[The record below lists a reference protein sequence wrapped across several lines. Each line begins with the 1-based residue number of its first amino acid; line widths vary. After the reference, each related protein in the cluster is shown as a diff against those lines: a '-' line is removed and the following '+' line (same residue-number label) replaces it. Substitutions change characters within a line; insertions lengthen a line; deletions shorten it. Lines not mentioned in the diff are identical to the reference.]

1 MDDIM
6 SSGAYAASQRYVREM
21 EERFNVSFKEE
32 LSGGGLPVAALVS
45 IHEGTLVKHTMP
57 AIYNPEKEIKK
68 ETREIQ
74 KYSLAVKKKEDELVT
89 LRKNEDFVGIT
100 TAAKY
105 KKEYQGYI
113 DRATMR
119 LQHLKKQAPALIAQ
133 SIEQAK
139 LFINM
144 LDEEKKKA
152 MAIIKQA
159 EEMKSSYEKA
169 E

>member
-1 MDDIM
+1 MNISPIRFSDEFTPAQFRGRENPDAEFM
-6 SSGAYAASQRYVREM
+6 VNFKNDNLVVGAIVK
-21 EERFNVSFKEE
+21 KENDN
-32 LSGGGLPVAALVS
+32 
-45 IHEGTLVKHTMP
+45 LVKYTMP
-57 AIYNPEKEIKK
+57 EIYNPEKEIKK
-68 ETREIQ
+68 ETREIE
-74 KYSLAVKKKEDELVT
+74 KYSLAVKKKEDALIT
-89 LRKNEDFVGIT
+89 LRKAEDYVGIT
-100 TAAKY
+100 EAAKY
-105 KKEYQGYI
+105 KAEYERNVQ
-113 DRATMR
+113 RANMR
-119 LQHLKKQAPALIAQ
+119 LQHLKKQAPSLIAQ

>member
-68 ETREIQ
+68 ETREIE
-74 KYSLAVKKKEDELVT
+74 KYSLAVKKKEDALIT
-89 LRKNEDFVGIT
+89 LRKAEDYVGIT
-100 TAAKY
+100 EAAKY
-105 KKEYQGYI
+105 KAEYERNVQ
-113 DRATMR
+113 RANMR
-119 LQHLKKQAPALIAQ
+119 LQHLKKQAPALIQQ

-139 LFINM
+139 QFIE
-144 LDEEKKKA
+144 LLKEETGRAEQLVADAEKLKK
-152 MAIIKQA
+152 Q
-159 EEMKSSYEKA
+159 YEA
-169 E
+169 